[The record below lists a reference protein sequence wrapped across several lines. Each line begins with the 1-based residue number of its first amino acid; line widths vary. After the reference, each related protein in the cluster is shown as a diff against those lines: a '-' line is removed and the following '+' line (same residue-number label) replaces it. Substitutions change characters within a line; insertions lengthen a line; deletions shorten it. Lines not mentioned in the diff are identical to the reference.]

1 MPEDGVQL
9 TNKSHLLTTDEL
21 IKLADLFV
29 RQGVN
34 KIRLTGGEP
43 TVHKDIINITK
54 RLRSLDGLQSIA
66 ITTNGIT
73 LTHHLVEL
81 QRAGIDHINISLDT
95 LKPDKY
101 EMVTR
106 RSHRGWKR
114 VIAGIDLAIQLGYS
128 PVKVNCVVMRG
139 FNDDEILDFVSFT
152 EDRAVDVRF
161 IEYMPFT
168 GNKWCDKKMFSYKE
182 MLDVIRN
189 KFPTL
194 ETMEN
199 HPNDTSKA
207 YRVPGF
213 KGQIGFITSMSNHFC
228 GTCNRLRLMADGS
241 LKVCLF
247 GNAEISLR
255 DALRSGCSED
265 DLLALIGAA
274 VKRKKKQHA
283 EYLEKGFQ
291 VGKLQAKSNSNCKVS
306 KTFWNPLCSIPENCR
321 SYDLK
326 ETIPSNNVLSY
337 SLGSRCLLEGN
348 ELLDSSLFSNN
359 LGDEVTV
366 PKTPDTSL
374 IENRFLLEAKKLNN
388 GTSSERDY
396 IFEERFLKKRLLSS
410 RKVGNSYEGSLGLLK
425 SLKPIAQVRYL
436 SSHQTFTHLDKDGK
450 VHMVDVGEKQHTKR
464 TARAKA
470 TVVVGKEVGDLIR
483 QNSMKKGDVLSIAK
497 LAGIMGAKKT
507 SELIPLC
514 HNIFLSQVNVDA
526 QLSDDLERVEII
538 STAKCEGKT
547 GVEMEAI
554 TGATVAAITV
564 YDMCKAI
571 NKGIVIEEVCLL
583 VKTGGARGDY
593 SRPVSE
599 EKYYKKD

>member
-1 MPEDGVQL
+1 MAIQKSILRSGLSFLSSCERRLLSRETGVITSKCSMQCHTKVLSRIKQLEDQTTVSPNLTDTFGRQHTYLRISLTERCNLRCQYCMPEDGVQL

-54 RLRSLDGLQSIA
+54 RLRSLDGLDSIA

-95 LKPDKY
+95 LNPDRY
-101 EMVTR
+101 EKVTR

-139 FNDDEILDFVSFT
+139 FNEDEIVDFVSFT

-168 GNKWCDKKMFSYKE
+168 GNKWCDTKMFSYKE
-182 MLDVIRN
+182 MLDVITN

-207 YRVPGF
+207 YKVPGF

-283 EYLEKGFQ
+283 GMM
-291 VGKLQAKSNSNCKVS
+291 N
-306 KTFWNPLCSIPENCR
+306 
-321 SYDLK
+321 
-326 ETIPSNNVLSY
+326 
-337 SLGSRCLLEGN
+337 
-348 ELLDSSLFSNN
+348 
-359 LGDEVTV
+359 
-366 PKTPDTSL
+366 
-374 IENRFLLEAKKLNN
+374 
-388 GTSSERDY
+388 
-396 IFEERFLKKRLLSS
+396 
-410 RKVGNSYEGSLGLLK
+410 
-425 SLKPIAQVRYL
+425 
-436 SSHQTFTHLDKDGK
+436 
-450 VHMVDVGEKQHTKR
+450 
-464 TARAKA
+464 
-470 TVVVGKEVGDLIR
+470 
-483 QNSMKKGDVLSIAK
+483 
-497 LAGIMGAKKT
+497 
-507 SELIPLC
+507 
-514 HNIFLSQVNVDA
+514 LSQMPNRPMI
-526 QLSDDLERVEII
+526 LI
-538 STAKCEGKT
+538 
-547 GVEMEAI
+547 
-554 TGATVAAITV
+554 
-564 YDMCKAI
+564 
-571 NKGIVIEEVCLL
+571 
-583 VKTGGARGDY
+583 GG
-593 SRPVSE
+593 
-599 EKYYKKD
+599 